1 MLHLYLGPMY
11 AGKTT
16 KLIHMYNSSKD
27 LNKVIIDFEPVE
39 YCYEGKVKNHN
50 NIEMN
55 AIKTKNYTM
64 YCPFINVKE
73 ILRCLM
79 I

>member
-1 MLHLYLGPMY
+1 
-11 AGKTT
+11 
-16 KLIHMYNSSKD
+16 MYNSSKD

-55 AIKTKNYTM
+55 AIKQK
-64 YCPFINVKE
+64 I
-73 ILRCLM
+73 IRCIVHL
-79 I
+79 

>member
-16 KLIHMYNSSKD
+16 KLIHMYDSNKD

-55 AIKTKNYTM
+55 NTNI
-64 YCPFINVKE
+64 FINY
-73 ILRCLM
+73 INHC
-79 I
+79 IG